1 MLYSMNRQEDNPVQ
15 ERSLLPLG
23 QTSHPAPRH
32 FHEEIVPMWKRR
44 PDGTLLPDIPAYRK
58 MMPYLMTTKNSS
70 VVYATAMVDMEK
82 ALSFIESPPGMKK
95 GELTVTHLFLRA
107 AVKSL
112 HEFPRLN
119 RFVSGHRLYQRNG
132 IIISFSAKKAFR
144 DDAPIVVIK
153 VQFDPE
159 ETLAQ
164 MAQRIQEALKEGR
177 SDKESL
183 TDKETSLLLRLPRF
197 LLRSIIWLQSALD
210 YFNLLPRKFI
220 ETDLFYASLFVAN
233 LGSIGLNAGYHH
245 LYEYGNIS
253 LFMTVGKIQPLPA
266 VEGNQVTVRRQT
278 EIKISYDERIEDG
291 FYASRALDRLK
302 YYVEHPEEML

>member
-1 MLYSMNRQEDNPVQ
+1 M
-15 ERSLLPLG
+15 
-23 QTSHPAPRH
+23 
-32 FHEEIVPMWKRR
+32 
-44 PDGTLLPDIPAYRK
+44 
-58 MMPYLMTTKNSS
+58 
-70 VVYATAMVDMEK
+70 
-82 ALSFIESPPGMKK
+82 
-95 GELTVTHLFLRA
+95 
-107 AVKSL
+107 
-112 HEFPRLN
+112 
-119 RFVSGHRLYQRNG
+119 
-132 IIISFSAKKAFR
+132 
-144 DDAPIVVIK
+144 VIK

-177 SDKESL
+177 SDKESC

-197 LLRSIIWLQSALD
+197 LLRSIIWSQSALD